1 MPLKSE
7 LADSGVLRPQD
18 LALLS
23 DVFQKMELDGDTDA
37 DRQWRAATLVR
48 LYQSGASTVPQ
59 LMAAMG
65 YEVDS
70 SFPASARRDISHGN
84 DADAAK

>member
-1 MPLKSE
+1 MLLKSE
-7 LADSGVLRPQD
+7 LANSGVLRPQD

-65 YEVDS
+65 YEVDR
-70 SFPASARRDISHGN
+70 SFPASAGRDISHGN